1 MKAAYFDT
9 SYLAKLH
16 WREDGSPEVVTLTE
30 QLTHIYCSVH
40 GRAEFAAVGYRKLRE
55 GSASIELVQD
65 IHRQI
70 QQDMAA
76 GGIAWL
82 DLTPGV
88 FARVEYFFTH
98 DHGAV
103 PLRAADALHLACAA
117 EHGFT
122 EVYSH
127 DRHFLAAAPAFGLR
141 AHDVIPRT

>member
-16 WREDGSPEVVTLTE
+16 WREDGSQEVVTLTT
-30 QLTHIYCSVH
+30 QLTHIFCSVH

-55 GSASIELVQD
+55 GSASIALVQD
-65 IHRQI
+65 IYRQI
-70 QQDMAA
+70 QHETAV
-76 GGIAWL
+76 GEIAWL

-88 FARVEYFFTH
+88 FARVEQFFTQSH
-98 DHGAV
+98 TIV

-127 DRHFLAAAPAFGLR
+127 DRLFLAAAPAFGLR
-141 AHDVIPRT
+141 AHDVIPTV